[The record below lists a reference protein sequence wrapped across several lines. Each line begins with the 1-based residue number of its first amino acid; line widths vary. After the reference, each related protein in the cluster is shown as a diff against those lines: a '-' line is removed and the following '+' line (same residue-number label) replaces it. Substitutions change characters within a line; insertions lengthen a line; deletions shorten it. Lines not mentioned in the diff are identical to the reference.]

1 MTKEK
6 FMGRGKNGNVLMG
19 RCAHPVRCYDENNMP
34 IKTFKSMNQ
43 AAEWLVHN
51 NFAKSINSAKV
62 SITHA
67 INGRQHYWGKDFICK
82 SAYGMIWKS
91 IR

>member
-1 MTKEK
+1 MDPIKNITFGENLTIS
-6 FMGRGKNGNVLMG
+6 GKVI
-19 RCAHPVRCYDENNMP
+19 DENNMP
-34 IKTFKSMNQ
+34 IRTFKSMNQ

-51 NFAKSINSAKV
+51 NFAKSLNSAKV
-62 SITHA
+62 SITHS

-82 SAYGMIWKS
+82 SAYGLIWKS